1 MDNMDI
7 CLNVLYISIFNENKI
22 FRNYIMPRTT
32 TTVSGM
38 LTTQNQGGGSK
49 KAGLVPTETASVA
62 QALAYAERSAKQPL
76 TFKMKELYPGQPKC
90 MSRPT
95 GLRPMTYFKC

>member
-1 MDNMDI
+1 
-7 CLNVLYISIFNENKI
+7 
-22 FRNYIMPRTT
+22 MPRTT

-38 LTTQNQGGGSK
+38 LTTQNQGGGNK

-62 QALAYAERSAKQPL
+62 QATAYRVSGYPKSVH
-76 TFKMKELYPGQPKC
+76 FMMRDLYPGQPKC
-90 MSRPT
+90 MARPI

>member
-1 MDNMDI
+1 
-7 CLNVLYISIFNENKI
+7 
-22 FRNYIMPRTT
+22 MPRTT

-38 LTTQNQGGGSK
+38 LTTQNQGGGNK

-62 QALAYAERSAKQPL
+62 QARSYRERSYPRSVN
-76 TFKMKELYPGQPKC
+76 FMMKELYPGQPKC
-90 MSRPT
+90 MSRPI

>member
-1 MDNMDI
+1 
-7 CLNVLYISIFNENKI
+7 
-22 FRNYIMPRTT
+22 MPRTT

-95 GLRPMTYFKC
+95 GLRPMWLPTPGRQSSRRERETERRPHTDG

>member
-1 MDNMDI
+1 
-7 CLNVLYISIFNENKI
+7 
-22 FRNYIMPRTT
+22 MPRTT

-38 LTTQNQGGGSK
+38 LTTQNQGGGNK

-62 QALAYAERSAKQPL
+62 QANAYRERG
-76 TFKMKELYPGQPKC
+76 YPKSVNFMMRDIYAGQPKC

-95 GLRPMTYFKC
+95 GVRPMTYFKC

>member
-1 MDNMDI
+1 
-7 CLNVLYISIFNENKI
+7 
-22 FRNYIMPRTT
+22 MPRTT

-38 LTTQNQGGGSK
+38 LTTQNQGGGNK

-62 QALAYAERSAKQPL
+62 QANAYRVSGYPKSVH
-76 TFKMKELYPGQPKC
+76 FMMRDLYRGQPKC
-90 MSRPT
+90 MSRPI